1 MSHPKKDHIGRMS
14 TQEIFRN
21 SKELNRSGED
31 WKSAYAKAF
40 HMLQTPKFRMMRS
53 GDTLF
58 LYEITKPSVAKM
70 FIVNAD
76 SSKKFL
82 RNLKEFAKAM
92 HYSGFKTVFGYT
104 DDIPTITAIQHLGYG
119 KVTIEK
125 NGLKSSKNQTYRVE
139 VNV

>member
-1 MSHPKKDHIGRMS
+1 MSHPKEDHIGRMS

-31 WKSAYAKAF
+31 WRIAYAKAF
-40 HMLQTPKFRMMRS
+40 QVLQTPKFRMMRS
-53 GDTLF
+53 GNTLF
-58 LYEITKPSVAKM
+58 IYEITKPSVAKM

-76 SSKKFL
+76 SPKKFL

-92 HYSGFKTVFGYT
+92 HHCGFKTVFGYT
-104 DDIPTITAIQHLGYG
+104 DDMPTVTAIQHLGHD
-119 KVTIEK
+119 KVKVEK
-125 NGLKSSKNQTYRVE
+125 SGLTSSKNQTYRVE